1 MIYII
6 LILSIFVGDG
16 IIKKYIEDTK
26 QYGKDEKIFDGKII
40 ISKYHNKG
48 AMLNFLENNAKL
60 VLALSSAMLGA
71 IFVIFAIFLPKKEN
85 KLLKLGLALILGGA
99 LSNTYDR
106 IKKGYVVDY
115 FSFNWLKKIVFNLSD
130 ICIFLGTFITCI
142 AKK

>member
-26 QYGKDEKIFDGKII
+26 QYGKNEKIFNGKII

-48 AMLNFLENNAKL
+48 AMLNFLENNVKL

-71 IFVIFAIFLPKKEN
+71 VFVIFAIFLPKKEN

-130 ICIFLGTFITCI
+130 ICIFLGTFITAI

>member
-26 QYGKDEKIFDGKII
+26 QYGKDEKILNGKII

-48 AMLNFLENNAKL
+48 AMLNFLENNVKL

-71 IFVIFAIFLPKKEN
+71 VFVILAIFLPKKEN

-115 FSFNWLKKIVFNLSD
+115 FSFHWLKKIVFNLSD
-130 ICIFLGTFITCI
+130 ICIFLGTFITAI